1 MPNTMYIALFQYTG
15 GEFAPMLLRCC
26 CLTVTV
32 GMDGLI
38 SYPEIWSLK
47 ASVRRIAACACLCE
61 FSARLAVLC
70 WLLRFSLVSIN
81 RNALFYLSVNVF
93 ITKVLTGDTIFYVSS
108 WRRNRHFPWSS
119 EPREGLPVCSA
130 REYLHFSV
138 ILRPWVLVRR
148 QESNPRPP
156 ALQSTRSTAWANTAA
171 VIVDYSQHLY
181 IFSCSEY
188 FQYHIY
194 SLGVKFLQNS
204 YWYRASRALRA
215 PNHLY
220 FASAG
225 LD

>member
-93 ITKVLTGDTIFYVSS
+93 ITKVLIGDTIFYVSS
-108 WRRNRHFPWSS
+108 WRRNRHFTWSS

-130 REYLHFSV
+130 KGVPSLLGYFKTLS
-138 ILRPWVLVRR
+138 IG
-148 QESNPRPP
+148 P
-156 ALQSTRSTAWANTAA
+156 ASGIEPATSRSAVNT
-171 VIVDYSQHLY
+171 LY
-181 IFSCSEY
+181 RLS
-188 FQYHIY
+188 
-194 SLGVKFLQNS
+194 
-204 YWYRASRALRA
+204 
-215 PNHLY
+215 
-220 FASAG
+220 
-225 LD
+225 